1 MIKKHIPNAITCAN
15 LFSGCVGV
23 VFAFKG
29 EPETAAY
36 FVLLSGIFDFFDGMA
51 ARLLRVKSAIGKELD
66 SLADMVSFGF
76 LPGIIL
82 YHLLQK
88 TNDYTYLPYLG
99 FVITIFSALRL
110 AKFNTDDRQTEDFI
124 GLNTPMNTLFIVS
137 LPFIGR
143 DYPWII
149 YNPYVLC
156 GIIAVNSYLLI
167 SEIRIFSMK
176 LNDTSWAANQM
187 KYLFLIC
194 SLILG
199 MALKFI
205 AIPFIL
211 VLYIVFSI
219 IHFNKM
225 DKKKKYN

>member
-1 MIKKHIPNAITCAN
+1 M
-15 LFSGCVGV
+15 
-23 VFAFKG
+23 
-29 EPETAAY
+29 
-36 FVLLSGIFDFFDGMA
+36 
-51 ARLLRVKSAIGKELD
+51 
-66 SLADMVSFGF
+66 
-76 LPGIIL
+76 

-88 TNDYTYLPYLG
+88 TNDYTYLPYIG

-124 GLNTPMNTLFIVS
+124 GLNTPMNTLFIIS

-143 DYPWII
+143 DYPGII
-149 YNPYVLC
+149 YNPYVLF

-176 LNDTSWAANQM
+176 LKDTSWAANQM

-211 VLYIVFSI
+211 ALYIVFSI